1 QHDKYHDRSR
11 KRRHEPL
18 PAPPRSVNNTPP
30 LLFYRH
36 RAHHTRGNNPL
47 CTATTTPTPLHPTP
61 IIWKAATR
69 KARMRILLVDNHGP
83 YTINICRLI
92 ATVVGS
98 TPTILT
104 NDDKHWDHI
113 DTNTFDALIIS
124 PGPGHPQNPHD
135 LGHTLNLLNHTHLPV
150 LGLGLGHLTIAH
162 LAGAHVDL
170 APAPRYGHLSHIH
183 HTDHSLFTGL
193 PQHFTAVRHH
203 SLAVHEPLP
212 TTLRATAWA
221 EDNVVMGLEHRN
233 LPRWGLQFHPES
245 VAGEHGTALL
255 TAFCNHI
262 RPRATTPPAA
272 SHTTPPP
279 TNPTPTQTVRTLTLP
294 QAIDTEA
301 AFAHLYGNA
310 EHAFWLDSSRP
321 EGPARFSFLGAPTG
335 EILTYRHTER
345 TVHVHHANGTQSQ
358 EPGT

>member
-1 QHDKYHDRSR
+1 GRITSGRGGRHSERNDQHQHDKYHDRSR

-83 YTINICRLI
+83 YTINLCRLI

-124 PGPGHPQNPHD
+124 PRPGHPQNPHA
-135 LGHTLNLLNHTHLPV
+135 LGHAGTAPPHA
-150 LGLGLGHLTIAH
+150 AH
-162 LAGAHVDL
+162 AAL
-170 APAPRYGHLSHIH
+170 APAPRSGPPPPTPPTHHPLS
-183 HTDHSLFTGL
+183 TGL
-193 PQHFTAVRHH
+193 PHRFPAGRHR
-203 SLAVHEPLP
+203 SLAGREPLP
-212 TTLRATAWA
+212 TTPRATAWA

-233 LPRWGLQFHPES
+233 LPRW
-245 VAGEHGTALL
+245 
-255 TAFCNHI
+255 
-262 RPRATTPPAA
+262 
-272 SHTTPPP
+272 
-279 TNPTPTQTVRTLTLP
+279 
-294 QAIDTEA
+294 
-301 AFAHLYGNA
+301 
-310 EHAFWLDSSRP
+310 
-321 EGPARFSFLGAPTG
+321 
-335 EILTYRHTER
+335 
-345 TVHVHHANGTQSQ
+345 
-358 EPGT
+358 

>member
-1 QHDKYHDRSR
+1 PTHTFGDNRFAAKQARPNTAPRGDRKPQMRTGHLICGQQDRHTLPDHTPPRPTFPSARSLQIDLALQELLPTDLPPSVTKPELLQGPVPPRRDLRTPQTPHTMRTPLRPGRITSGRGGRHSERNDQHQHDKYHDRSR

-69 KARMRILLVDNHGP
+69 KARMRILLVHNHGP
-83 YTINICRLI
+83 YTINLCRLI

-150 LGLGLGHLTIAH
+150 L
-162 LAGAHVDL
+162 
-170 APAPRYGHLSHIH
+170 
-183 HTDHSLFTGL
+183 
-193 PQHFTAVRHH
+193 
-203 SLAVHEPLP
+203 
-212 TTLRATAWA
+212 
-221 EDNVVMGLEHRN
+221 
-233 LPRWGLQFHPES
+233 
-245 VAGEHGTALL
+245 
-255 TAFCNHI
+255 
-262 RPRATTPPAA
+262 
-272 SHTTPPP
+272 
-279 TNPTPTQTVRTLTLP
+279 
-294 QAIDTEA
+294 
-301 AFAHLYGNA
+301 
-310 EHAFWLDSSRP
+310 
-321 EGPARFSFLGAPTG
+321 
-335 EILTYRHTER
+335 
-345 TVHVHHANGTQSQ
+345 
-358 EPGT
+358 